1 MNNRNVNTVVVD
13 TMRVAPAVQAVRLT
27 FFARLRKILC
37 QKGHP
42 L

>member
-1 MNNRNVNTVVVD
+1 MINRNVNSIVVD
-13 TMRVAPAVQAVRLT
+13 TMRVVPSVQAVRLT
-27 FFARLRKILC
+27 FFARLVKILC

>member
-1 MNNRNVNTVVVD
+1 MINHNANTIVVD
-13 TMRVAPAVQAVRLT
+13 GMRVVPSVQAVRLT
-27 FFARLRKILC
+27 FFTRLRKILC

>member
-1 MNNRNVNTVVVD
+1 MINRNVNTVVVD
-13 TMRVAPAVQAVRLT
+13 AMRVAPTVQAVRLT
-27 FFARLRKILC
+27 FFARLVKTLC

>member
-1 MNNRNVNTVVVD
+1 MINRNVNTVVVD
-13 TMRVAPAVQAVRLT
+13 AMRVAPTVQAVRLT
-27 FFARLRKILC
+27 FFARLVKILC

>member
-1 MNNRNVNTVVVD
+1 MINRNVNTVVVD
-13 TMRVAPAVQAVRLT
+13 IMRVAPTVQAVRLT
-27 FFARLRKILC
+27 FFARLVKILS

>member
-1 MNNRNVNTVVVD
+1 MINHNVNTVVVD
-13 TMRVAPAVQAVRLT
+13 TMRVAPNVQAVRLT
-27 FFARLRKILC
+27 FFARLVKILS

>member
-1 MNNRNVNTVVVD
+1 MPTSNINAFLVD
-13 TMRVAPAVQAVRLT
+13 IMRVAPSVQAVRPT